1 MSRNGGYKII
11 DLKNKEL
18 KINVGMVYDGIYD
31 EIESTRKPL
40 LISGLNIDG
49 DEYHDFYSTPI
60 VSSGSIFIIPVMGT
74 DGVTHH
80 IEVADTDVLTIKEL

>member
-11 DLKNKEL
+11 NLENKEL
-18 KINVGMVYDGIYD
+18 KLNVGMVYDGIYD
-31 EIESTRKPL
+31 EIEGSRKPL

-60 VSSGSIFIIPVMGT
+60 VSNGSFIIGVMGT
-74 DGVTHH
+74 KGLTHQ
-80 IEVADTDVLTIKEL
+80 IEVADTDVVTIKKL